1 MHVHLYIKFVLHL
14 HIYKARTST
23 MAGRGRGRGRSY
35 GSTARLGK
43 PHESTREHENIM
55 KRRNARFLASKMD
68 QNPME
73 LLTSPSRGLD
83 TVVDSSMLGLH
94 SKSPGI
100 SAKYVY
106 INNNKLVPSGS
117 PK

>member
-35 GSTARLGK
+35 GSTARLGNPQK
-43 PHESTREHENIM
+43 STREHENVM
-55 KRRNARFLASKMD
+55 KQRNARFLASKME

-83 TVVDSSMLGLH
+83 TVVDSSMLGLR
-94 SKSPGI
+94 SKSSGI
-100 SAKYVY
+100 SAKYVC
-106 INNNKLVPSGS
+106 INNNKFVPSGS